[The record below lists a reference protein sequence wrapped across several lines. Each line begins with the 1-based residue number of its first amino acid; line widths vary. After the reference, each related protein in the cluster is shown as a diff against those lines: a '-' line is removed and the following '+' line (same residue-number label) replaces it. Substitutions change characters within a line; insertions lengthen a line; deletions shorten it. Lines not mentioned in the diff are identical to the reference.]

1 MMHMRPAA
9 AGTRTAHGALSGMRR
24 LIKRGTHT
32 HSRFISKSINKK
44 WIACARH
51 LAIMLLALAIAA
63 QLLVGSGN
71 MSFFGSVV
79 TNVISLVNQLGNAGL
94 AGLISVGVIMW
105 LFGKK

>member
-1 MMHMRPAA
+1 LTFYKKYFTVGRLNKQGEFYMSLINSIK
-9 AGTRTAHGALSGMRR
+9 GTIGAL
-24 LIKRGTHT
+24 TE
-32 HSRFISKSINKK
+32 
-44 WIACARH
+44 

>member
-1 MMHMRPAA
+1 VIRLNKQGEFKMSLISSIK
-9 AGTRTAHGALSGMRR
+9 GTIGAL
-24 LIKRGTHT
+24 TE
-32 HSRFISKSINKK
+32 
-44 WIACARH
+44 

-79 TNVISLVNQLGNAGL
+79 SNVISLVNQLGNAGL
-94 AGLISVGVIMW
+94 AGLISVGIIMW

>member
-1 MMHMRPAA
+1 MSLINSIK
-9 AGTRTAHGALSGMRR
+9 GKIGAL
-24 LIKRGTHT
+24 TE
-32 HSRFISKSINKK
+32 
-44 WIACARH
+44 

-94 AGLISVGVIMW
+94 AGLISVGIIMW

>member
-1 MMHMRPAA
+1 LTFSKKYFTVDRLNKQGEFYMSLINSIK
-9 AGTRTAHGALSGMRR
+9 GTIGAL
-24 LIKRGTHT
+24 TE
-32 HSRFISKSINKK
+32 
-44 WIACARH
+44 

-94 AGLISVGVIMW
+94 AGLISVGIIMW

>member
-1 MMHMRPAA
+1 MTFSKKYFTVDRLNKQGEFYMSLINSIK
-9 AGTRTAHGALSGMRR
+9 GTIGAL
-24 LIKRGTHT
+24 TE
-32 HSRFISKSINKK
+32 
-44 WIACARH
+44 

-94 AGLISVGVIMW
+94 AGLISVGIIMW

>member
-1 MMHMRPAA
+1 MSLINSIK
-9 AGTRTAHGALSGMRR
+9 GTIGAL
-24 LIKRGTHT
+24 IE
-32 HSRFISKSINKK
+32 
-44 WIACARH
+44 

-94 AGLISVGVIMW
+94 AGLISVGIIMW

>member
-1 MMHMRPAA
+1 MLTFDLKYFTVDRLNKQGEFYMSLINSIK
-9 AGTRTAHGALSGMRR
+9 GTIGAL
-24 LIKRGTHT
+24 TE
-32 HSRFISKSINKK
+32 
-44 WIACARH
+44 

-94 AGLISVGVIMW
+94 AGLISVGIIMW

>member
-1 MMHMRPAA
+1 
-9 AGTRTAHGALSGMRR
+9 
-24 LIKRGTHT
+24 
-32 HSRFISKSINKK
+32 
-44 WIACARH
+44 
-51 LAIMLLALAIAA
+51 MLRSLVGSEMCIRDRLALAIAA

-94 AGLISVGVIMW
+94 AGLISVGIIMW

>member
-1 MMHMRPAA
+1 MSLINSIK
-9 AGTRTAHGALSGMRR
+9 GTIGAL
-24 LIKRGTHT
+24 TE
-32 HSRFISKSINKK
+32 
-44 WIACARH
+44 

-79 TNVISLVNQLGNAGL
+79 NQLGNAGL
-94 AGLISVGVIMW
+94 AGLISVGIIMW

>member
-1 MMHMRPAA
+1 MLTFDLKYFKVDRLNKQGEFYMSLINSIK
-9 AGTRTAHGALSGMRR
+9 GTIGAL
-24 LIKRGTHT
+24 TE
-32 HSRFISKSINKK
+32 
-44 WIACARH
+44 

-94 AGLISVGVIMW
+94 AGLISVGIIMW

>member
-1 MMHMRPAA
+1 MSLINSIK
-9 AGTRTAHGALSGMRR
+9 GTIGAL
-24 LIKRGTHT
+24 TE
-32 HSRFISKSINKK
+32 
-44 WIACARH
+44 

-79 TNVISLVNQLGNAGL
+79 SNFISLVNQLGNAGL
-94 AGLISVGVIMW
+94 AGLISVGIIMW

>member
-1 MMHMRPAA
+1 LTFIKKYFKVSRLNKQGEFYMSLINSIK
-9 AGTRTAHGALSGMRR
+9 GTIGAL
-24 LIKRGTHT
+24 TE
-32 HSRFISKSINKK
+32 
-44 WIACARH
+44 

-94 AGLISVGVIMW
+94 AGLISVGIIMW

>member
-1 MMHMRPAA
+1 MLTFGLKYFTVDRLNKQGEFYMSLINSIK
-9 AGTRTAHGALSGMRR
+9 GTIGAL
-24 LIKRGTHT
+24 TE
-32 HSRFISKSINKK
+32 
-44 WIACARH
+44 

-94 AGLISVGVIMW
+94 AGLISVGIIMW